1 MASTGISRS
10 SCDDGGYGEG
20 FHAAGIFVAA
30 GVQLAQ
36 RNADSY
42 ALAGT
47 NILQA
52 HGQVQDAALSLH
64 DGVSNVTDLV
74 VLAFFEI
81 DVVVAGTGSAAF
93 FAVFFGGAGCGGVP
107 GKPVRRAVGAEQA
120 GSRTAGSRMTGAG
133 GATREAG
140 RDASRVGNGE
150 RGACVVPG
158 VWAPPDL
165 PRRWNGSK
173 IDGLHNMPPKLRE
186 RGPFP
191 ARYPVPYDE
200 KDPSRAHSILCD
212 ERLL

>member
-1 MASTGISRS
+1 MV
-10 SCDDGGYGEG
+10 GGYGEG

-36 RNADSY
+36 CDADSH

-52 HGQVQDAALSLH
+52 HGKVQNAALSLH

-81 DVVVAGTGSAAF
+81 DVVVARTGSAAF
-93 FAVFFGGAGCGGVP
+93 FAVFFGRAGAGRFP
-107 GKPVRRAVGAEQA
+107 GNRF
-120 GSRTAGSRMTGAG
+120 AG
-133 GATREAG
+133 GRRRTGGFTYSGLADDWRGRCDGGGGTR
-140 RDASRVGNGE
+140 
-150 RGACVVPG
+150 C
-158 VWAPPDL
+158 L
-165 PRRWNGSK
+165 PRGKRGTGGLRGFRAFGRPQIFPADGNGSK